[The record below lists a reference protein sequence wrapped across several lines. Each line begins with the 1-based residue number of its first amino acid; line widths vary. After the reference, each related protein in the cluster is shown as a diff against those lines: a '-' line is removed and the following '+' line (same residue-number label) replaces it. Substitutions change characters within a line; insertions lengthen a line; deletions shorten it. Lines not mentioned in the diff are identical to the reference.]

1 MKRFQGI
8 FAVLLTFFD
17 GTGGIDRTAMEHMTD
32 FLIDNGVHGLLVLG
46 SNGECPYL
54 TREQQRDAV
63 EIVVKASAGRVPVIV
78 GVNERGTE
86 PTLEVARYAEEL
98 GANGLLAA
106 LHVFYQLDER
116 DIYEHYETLCAATSL
131 PVLYYNFPANSG
143 LRLSPR
149 SIARIAE
156 IDGIVGRQD
165 DHLRG
170 GPDGGTGPSGR
181 RGLLLLLRLH
191 FQPGRSHGRWGMRS
205 LLPHTQLRA
214 RPGRGDVR
222 SHGLGRPGASG
233 CPAGTGVG
241 IRSPDVFS
249 RSPRCRERS
258 AAHVGPS
265 CRNCREAAP
274 APAHPGTG
282 GAGQDHPRQS
292 LTRKPLI
299 LIESE
304 ARRS

>member
-156 IDGIVGRQD
+156 IDGIVGAKMTISEVDQMGELA
-165 DHLRG
+165 HLAG
-170 GPDGGTGPSGR
+170 EDFCCFSGSTFNLVEAMAA
-181 RGLLLLLRLH
+181 GACGAFCPIPNFAPALVVE
-191 FQPGRSHGRWGMRS
+191 MYE
-205 LLPHTQLRA
+205 A
-214 RPGRGDVR
+214 M
-222 SHGLGRPGASG
+222 ASG
-233 CPAGTGVG
+233 
-241 IRSPDVFS
+241 DL
-249 RSPRCRERS
+249 ERADALQARVS
-258 AAHVGPS
+258 AYAPLMS
-265 CRNCREAAP
+265 FP
-274 APAHPGTG
+274 APHAVEKEALRMLGHPVGT
-282 GAGQDHPRQS
+282 AVKPPLPQLTPEQAEQVRTTLAS
-292 LTRKPLI
+292 L
-299 LIESE
+299 
-304 ARRS
+304 